1 MIKFDVLKYA
11 FPLKI
16 PIHYFIY
23 NNNNNFIK
31 NFFNNKNIFN
41 NNKNNKNYFSIYK
54 FLKPY
59 YQNSLSKKYFY
70 TSMFLTF
77 ISKGLNTF
85 PPIFFQKGINFLSNN
100 NNNKIQI
107 NNINNNNNLIQA
119 YSYFTLS
126 FMTKFISKFILE
138 IRDKNLTFLSNNIS
152 HNFLLDSLDYLNL
165 IPYSEYKN
173 NTELIYQK
181 IIKINY
187 QLEKF
192 NKFLIGNFFSN
203 FSEIFFISI
212 YMYKY
217 LGKEICFNTIKGYS
231 LYILYSKYISDYRKK
246 LFKKLNDIDNDFNIK
261 LIDIINNINIVK
273 YFQGENKERNN
284 FNKLINFKRKIN
296 NKLQETLTVLN
307 LGQNFI
313 INFTLLC
320 NIFNLI
326 KKKEFINYSL
336 LYLLKEKFNQ
346 LNAPLNI
353 MGYLLR
359 ELEESKNILNDGIYI
374 QNYIKENQNENKKN
388 KLNFKEGLIKF
399 ENVSFKY
406 NNNNNN
412 NNENILKNLNVQFEP
427 NKLNIIFG
435 SSGQGKST
443 LFDLLYKLYLPNKGK
458 IYIDNQDINNIDIK
472 SLRDYLSIVPQNGN
486 LFNESFLYNLNYN
499 NNNNN
504 NNNKEVLNK
513 FISLF
518 NLNQLI
524 TSKNINNNVGS
535 FGNKLSGGEK
545 QRILIIRA
553 LLKKYKILLL
563 DEPTSNLDSY
573 NEKIIMDYI
582 RKNVKGKTIIL
593 TCHKYNNIK
602 EGDNIFLLKNGEIK
616 KINNFN
622 NINNIIS
629 ELKNNMNKL
638 I

>member
-1 MIKFDVLKYA
+1 MIKLNILKYA

-16 PIHYFIY
+16 PVHYFI
-23 NNNNNFIK
+23 NNNNNFIIK
-31 NFFNNKNIFN
+31 IFFNNKNIFN
-41 NNKNNKNYFSIYK
+41 YNNKNNKNYFSIYK

-59 YQNSLSKKYFY
+59 YQNSISKKYFY
-70 TSMFLTF
+70 SSMLLTF
-77 ISKGLNTF
+77 ISKGINTF
-85 PPIFFQKGINFLSNN
+85 PPIFFQKGINFLSNK
-100 NNNKIQI
+100 NKIEVND
-107 NNINNNNNLIQA
+107 NNMIQA

-126 FMTKFISKFILE
+126 FITKFVSKFILE

-152 HNFLLDSLDYLNL
+152 HNFLLDSLQYINL

-173 NTELIYQK
+173 NSELIYQK

-217 LGKEICFNTIKGYS
+217 LGNNICFNTIKGYS

-246 LFKKLNDIDNDFNIK
+246 LFKKLNDIDNDFNVK

-273 YFQGENKERNN
+273 YFQGENKEKNN

-296 NKLQETLTVLN
+296 NKLQESLTILN

-326 KKKEFINYSL
+326 KNKEFTNYSL

-374 QNYIKENQNENKKN
+374 QNYIKEKNNKSIKN
-388 KLNFKEGLIKF
+388 KLNFKEGIIKF

-412 NNENILKNLNVQFEP
+412 YNNEDILKNLNVQFEP

-458 IYIDNQDINNIDIK
+458 IYIDNQDINTIDIK

-499 NNNNN
+499 NND
-504 NNNKEVLNK
+504 NNNKEIINK
-513 FISLF
+513 YITLF

-524 TSKNINNNVGS
+524 NLKNINNNVGS

-563 DEPTSNLDSY
+563 DEPTSNLDSF
-573 NEKIIMDYI
+573 NEKIIMDHI

-602 EGDNIFLLKNGEIK
+602 EGDNVFLLKNGEIK
-616 KINNFN
+616 KINNYN